1 MGQQVMQVYGLP
13 AEPLDAADVFHD
25 RVAPMLLET
34 LSQLERDGDLVILF
48 EPAGP
53 EHTAWRMASV
63 QDFARAAAP
72 NWRCNAVVGTGDAQ
86 IAQALTYLA
95 AAPGVTGQILVLDG
109 AGSPEALG

>member
-13 AEPLDAADVFHD
+13 DEPLDAADVFHD

-34 LSQLERDGDLVILF
+34 LSQLDRETDLVILL

-53 EHTAWRMASV
+53 EHTAWRTAAV

-72 NWRCNAVVGTGDAQ
+72 SWRCNAVVGTDDAA
-86 IAQALTYLA
+86 IAPVLAYLA
-95 AAPGVTGQILVLDG
+95 GAPGVTGQILVLDG
-109 AGSPEALG
+109 ASATQGLG